1 MPLRQAW
8 PVVISGCRRDFQKTL
23 IRGVS
28 IMSIVEKVYIG
39 CVALLTLTGCWL
51 VIAVMAA
58 CGNVTRDNGSV
69 EPQFHYKQH
78 VRVKSGFYAGYT
90 GIVRMCMDQ
99 RPRQYFVTMDDAA
112 EMGGADFIDEE
123 LLEAI
128 PEAEKQ

>member
-1 MPLRQAW
+1 MGVADKVLMVCVVLFVVCLLGGV
-8 PVVISGCRRDFQKTL
+8 VVIIND
-23 IRGVS
+23 
-28 IMSIVEKVYIG
+28 IG
-39 CVALLTLTGCWL
+39 G
-51 VIAVMAA
+51 
-58 CGNVTRDNGSV
+58 TRDNGSAG
-69 EPQFHYKQH
+69 PQFHYKQH

-99 RPRQYFVTMDDAA
+99 RPRQYFVTLDDAA

>member
-1 MPLRQAW
+1 
-8 PVVISGCRRDFQKTL
+8 
-23 IRGVS
+23 
-28 IMSIVEKVYIG
+28 MSIVEKVYIG
-39 CVALLTLTGCWL
+39 CVAMLIACLLG
-51 VIAVMAA
+51 IAAMAV
-58 CGNVTRDNGSV
+58 CGSVTRDNGSAG
-69 EPQFHYKQH
+69 PQFHYKQH

-128 PEAEKQ
+128 PEAETQ